1 MNEKIEKL
9 KQKVAINNLFKNCTD
24 ADLVDIKD
32 LDDLKNRQIND
43 FLMKRETY
51 QQCLFCTSEFT
62 NLNQWISNKL
72 KLINI
77 SNNIIIHILRSDKW
91 MAEIVVRNWKNI
103 IDLMRKNGGI
113 CFYDIETQTGI
124 CIGFDE
130 KSCYIDVK
138 KNS

>member
-9 KQKVAINNLFKNCTD
+9 KQKVAINNLFKNCTE

-91 MAEIVVRNWKNI
+91 MAEIGK
-103 IDLMRKNGGI
+103 
-113 CFYDIETQTGI
+113 Y
-124 CIGFDE
+124 
-130 KSCYIDVK
+130 Y
-138 KNS
+138 